1 MDVAPVVGLVGLLF
15 VKEVGVPIPVPGD
28 LLVLGAGV
36 AASGSG
42 PAAPLELAAILAAG
56 FLGGSLQFFL
66 VRGAFRG
73 PLLRILARFGISAER
88 IDRLAEWLRRR
99 GARGVAIARA
109 TPGLRVGAISAS
121 GIAALP
127 FSVFLAGLIVGNTL
141 FVGGH
146 FALGYVVGAPALGLI
161 NGAGG
166 VGIGVA
172 AFVGLAALGA
182 GAWIVLRRRRAS
194 GPATAADRA
203 DLQPSDQPDLSVLGS
218 WAEAACPA
226 CIAIT
231 VGERMLGER
240 GVLA

>member
-42 PAAPLELAAILAAG
+42 LAEPLEFVAILAAG
-56 FLGGSLQFFL
+56 FIGGSLQFLL
-66 VRGAFRG
+66 VRGAFRE
-73 PLLRILARFGISAER
+73 PILRILARFGVSAER
-88 IDRLAEWLRRR
+88 IAALAEWLRRR
-99 GARGVAIARA
+99 RARGVAIARA

-127 FSVFLAGLIVGNTL
+127 FSVFLAGLIAGNTV

-146 FALGYVVGAPALGLI
+146 FALGYLVGAPARGLI

-166 VGIGVA
+166 VGIGVV
-172 AFVGLAALGA
+172 AFVGLAVLGA
-182 GAWIVLRRRRAS
+182 AAWAGLRRRRAS
-194 GPATAADRA
+194 RPTAAAVDFGCPARRSAGPSAGLAAGPAEPRFM
-203 DLQPSDQPDLSVLGS
+203 G
-218 WAEAACPA
+218 
-226 CIAIT
+226 
-231 VGERMLGER
+231 
-240 GVLA
+240 

>member
-42 PAAPLELAAILAAG
+42 LAAPLELMAILAAG
-56 FLGGSLQFFL
+56 FLGGSLQFL
-66 VRGAFRG
+66 LIRGAFRQ
-73 PLLRILARFGISAER
+73 PLLRILARFGVSAER
-88 IDRLAEWLRRR
+88 INRLAEWLRRR

-127 FSVFLAGLIVGNTL
+127 FSVFLAGLIAGNTV

-146 FALGYVVGAPALGLI
+146 FALGYVVGAPALGFI
-161 NGAGG
+161 SGAGG
-166 VGIGVA
+166 VGIGIV

-182 GAWIVLRRRRAS
+182 GAWVVLRRRRAS
-194 GPATAADRA
+194 RPATG
-203 DLQPSDQPDLSVLGS
+203 DLQRDLPSLGS

-231 VGERMLGER
+231 LGGRVLGER
-240 GVLA
+240 GGPA